1 MIDLTTTANKTP
13 AQIIA
18 DEFAAADLTE
28 EESFLLMKAI
38 GDELAAYEEAAKE
51 NPAAQRRVEA
61 LKRLER
67 IAMTA
72 NYKVSMRG
80 WNF

>member
-1 MIDLTTTANKTP
+1 MIDLTTANKTP

-18 DEFAAADLTE
+18 EEFAAADLTE
-28 EESFLLMKAI
+28 EESFLLASAI
-38 GDELAAYEEAAKE
+38 HDELGIYEEIAKT

-67 IAMTA
+67 IAMAA
-72 NYKVSMRG
+72 NYKVSMR
-80 WNF
+80 NFR